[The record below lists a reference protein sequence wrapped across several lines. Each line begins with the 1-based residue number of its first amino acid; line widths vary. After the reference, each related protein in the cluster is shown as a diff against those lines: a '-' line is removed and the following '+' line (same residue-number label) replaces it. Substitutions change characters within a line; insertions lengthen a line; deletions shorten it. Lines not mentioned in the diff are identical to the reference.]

1 MGPVFAA
8 LTEGIIERQSY
19 ALLQEGRE
27 MDVEAGI
34 VVMDSLQESQAGQT
48 LFFLQLGGIAS

>member
-1 MGPVFAA
+1 
-8 LTEGIIERQSY
+8 
-19 ALLQEGRE
+19 